1 MSATTL
7 AEALA
12 AARRRLAAAGIAE
25 AAQAARL
32 LIGGVLGLSSTA
44 FVTDGARVLASSEK
58 AEIDAALTRRAARE
72 PVHRILGR
80 RAFSRLDLALSPDTL
95 EPRPDTEI
103 LVDTLVPHAR
113 RMVAGGGCRILD
125 LGTGTGA
132 ICLALLDLV
141 PGSTGVGADLSA
153 GALETARRNADINGV
168 AGRFETVE
176 SDWFAAVTGDF
187 DIIVSNPPYIVRSVV
202 GTLDEDV
209 RLYDPILALDG
220 GEDGLDA
227 YRAIAAGAGGHLREN
242 GLVAYEIGYDQKE
255 SVTAIMREKGFA
267 RLEAVR
273 DFGGNDRVLVFR
285 LAANSATAKKRLGI
299 VKEAR

>member
-1 MSATTL
+1 MSGATL

-12 AARRRLAAAGIAE
+12 AARRRLSEAGIAD
-25 AAQAARL
+25 AAQDARL
-32 LIGGVLGLSSTA
+32 LIAGLLKLSSTA
-44 FVTDGARVLASSEK
+44 FVIDGARPLDPSEQALIDGALA
-58 AEIDAALTRRAARE
+58 RRVARE

-80 RAFSRLDLALSPDTL
+80 RAFSRLDLVLSPETL

-103 LVDTLVPHAR
+103 LVDTLVPYAQK
-113 RMVAGGGCRILD
+113 MVADGGCRILD

-141 PGSTGVGADLSA
+141 PGATGVGADYSA

-168 AGRFETVE
+168 ADRFEAVE
-176 SDWFAAVTGDF
+176 SDWFAAVTGAF

-227 YRAIAAGAGGHLREN
+227 YRAIATGADDHLREN

-255 SVTAIMREKGFA
+255 TVTAIMRENGFA
-267 RLEAVR
+267 RMEAVQ
-273 DFGGNDRVLVFR
+273 DLGGNDRVLVFSR
-285 LAANSATAKKRLGI
+285 ETS
-299 VKEAR
+299 V

>member
-1 MSATTL
+1 MSGATL
-7 AEALA
+7 AGALA
-12 AARRRLAAAGIAE
+12 AARRRLSEAGIAD
-25 AAQAARL
+25 AAQDARL
-32 LIGGVLGLSSTA
+32 LIAGLLRLSSTA
-44 FVTDGARVLASSEK
+44 FVIDGGRPLDPSEQ
-58 AEIDAALTRRAARE
+58 ALIDDALTRRAARE
-72 PVHRILGR
+72 PVHRILGH
-80 RAFSRLDLALSPDTL
+80 RAFSRLDLMLSPETL

-103 LVDTLVPHAR
+103 LVDTLVPYAQ

-141 PGSTGVGADLSA
+141 PGATGVGADYSA

-168 AGRFETVE
+168 ADRFETVE
-176 SDWFAAVTGDF
+176 SDWFAAVAGVF

-227 YRAIAAGAGGHLREN
+227 YRAIAAGASDHLREN

-255 SVTAIMREKGFA
+255 TVTAIMRENGFA
-267 RLEAVR
+267 RIEAAQ
-273 DFGGNDRVLVFR
+273 DLGGNDRVLVFSR
-285 LAANSATAKKRLGI
+285 EVSA
-299 VKEAR
+299 

>member
-1 MSATTL
+1 MSGVTL

-12 AARRRLAAAGIAE
+12 AARRRLSEAGIPD
-25 AAQAARL
+25 AAQDARL
-32 LIGGVLGLSSTA
+32 LIAGILHLSSTA
-44 FVTDGARVLASSEK
+44 FVLDGAHLLDPSEQ
-58 AEIDAALTRRAARE
+58 AAIDAALARRAARE

-80 RAFSRLDLALSPDTL
+80 RAFSRLDLALSPETL

-103 LVDTLVPHAR
+103 LVDTLVPYAR
-113 RMVAGGGCRILD
+113 AMVAGGGCRILD

-141 PGSTGVGADLSA
+141 PGSTGVGADCSA
-153 GALETARRNADINGV
+153 GALETARHNADINGI
-168 AGRFETVE
+168 ADRFETVE
-176 SDWFAAVTGDF
+176 SDWFSAVTGVF

-227 YRAIAAGAGGHLREN
+227 YRAIAAGAGGHIREN
-242 GLVAYEIGYDQKE
+242 GLVAYEIGYDQKDA
-255 SVTAIMREKGFA
+255 VTAIMRKNGFA
-267 RLEAVR
+267 RIEAVR
-273 DFGGNDRVLVFR
+273 DFGGNDRVLVF
-285 LAANSATAKKRLGI
+285 SKAKA
-299 VKEAR
+299 V

>member
-1 MSATTL
+1 MSGATL

-12 AARRRLAAAGIAE
+12 AARRRLSEAGLAD
-25 AAQAARL
+25 AAQEARL
-32 LIGGVLGLSSTA
+32 LIAGLLKLSSTA
-44 FVTDGARVLASSEK
+44 FVTDGARPLDASER
-58 AEIDAALTRRAARE
+58 AMIDAALARRAARE

-80 RAFSRLDLALSPDTL
+80 RAFSRLDLALSPETL

-103 LVDTLVPHAR
+103 LVDTLVPHAA

-168 AGRFETVE
+168 ADRFETVE
-176 SDWFAAVTGDF
+176 SDWFAAVTGSF
-187 DIIVSNPPYIVRSVV
+187 DIIVSNPPYIVRSVI
-202 GTLDEDV
+202 GMLDEDV
-209 RLYDPILALDG
+209 RLHDPILALDG

-242 GLVAYEIGYDQKE
+242 GLVAYEIGYDQKDC
-255 SVTAIMREKGFA
+255 VTAIMREKGFA
-267 RLEAVR
+267 RIEAVR
-273 DFGGNDRVLVFR
+273 DLGGNDRVLVF
-285 LAANSATAKKRLGI
+285 SKATA
-299 VKEAR
+299 V

>member
-1 MSATTL
+1 MSGATL

-12 AARRRLAAAGIAE
+12 AARRRLSEAGIAD
-25 AAQAARL
+25 AAQDARL
-32 LIGGVLGLSSTA
+32 LIAGLLKLSSTA
-44 FVTDGARVLASSEK
+44 FVIDGARPLDPSQQALIDGALA
-58 AEIDAALTRRAARE
+58 RRAVRE

-80 RAFSRLDLALSPDTL
+80 RAFSRLDLVLSPETL
-95 EPRPDTEI
+95 QPRPDTEI
-103 LVDTLVPHAR
+103 LVDTLVPYAQK
-113 RMVAGGGCRILD
+113 MVAGGGCRILD

-141 PGSTGVGADLSA
+141 PGATGVGADYSA

-168 AGRFETVE
+168 ADRFEAVE
-176 SDWFAAVTGDF
+176 SDWFAAVTGAF

-227 YRAIAAGAGGHLREN
+227 YRAIAAGADDHLREN

-255 SVTAIMREKGFA
+255 TVTAIMRENGFA
-267 RLEAVR
+267 RIEAVQ
-273 DFGGNDRVLVFR
+273 DLGGNDRVLVFSR
-285 LAANSATAKKRLGI
+285 ETS
-299 VKEAR
+299 V

>member
-1 MSATTL
+1 MSGVTL
-7 AEALA
+7 AGMLA
-12 AARRRLAAAGIAE
+12 EARRRLAEAGIAE
-25 AAQAARL
+25 AAQEARAL
-32 LIGGVLGLSSTA
+32 VGGLLGLSSTA
-44 FVTDGARVLASSEK
+44 FVTDGARVLDDEEISVIEASL
-58 AEIDAALTRRAARE
+58 ARRTARE

-80 RAFSRLDLALSPDTL
+80 RAFSRLDLLLSPETL

-113 RMVAGGGCRILD
+113 RTVAERGGCRILD

-141 PGSTGVGADLSA
+141 PGTTGVGADLSP

-176 SDWFAAVTGDF
+176 SDWFSAVTGAF

-202 GTLDEDV
+202 GTLDEEV
-209 RLYDPILALDG
+209 RLHDPILALDG

-255 SVTAIMREKGFA
+255 SVTALMRDKGFA
-267 RLEAVR
+267 RLEAVK
-273 DFGGNDRVLVFR
+273 DFGGNDRVLVFSKP
-285 LAANSATAKKRLGI
+285 AVA
-299 VKEAR
+299 

>member
-1 MSATTL
+1 MSGVTL
-7 AEALA
+7 AGMLA
-12 AARRRLAAAGIAE
+12 EARRRLAEAGIAE
-25 AAQAARL
+25 AAQEARAL
-32 LIGGVLGLSSTA
+32 VGGLLGLSSTA
-44 FVTDGARVLASSEK
+44 FVTDGARVLDDEEISVIEASL
-58 AEIDAALTRRAARE
+58 ARRTARE

-80 RAFSRLDLALSPDTL
+80 RAFSRLDLLLSPETL

-113 RMVAGGGCRILD
+113 RTVAERGGCRILD

-141 PGSTGVGADLSA
+141 PGTTGVGADLSP

-176 SDWFAAVTGDF
+176 SDWFSAVNEAF

-202 GTLDEDV
+202 GTLDEEV
-209 RLYDPILALDG
+209 RLHDPILALDG

-255 SVTAIMREKGFA
+255 SVTALMRDKGFA
-267 RLEAVR
+267 RLEALK
-273 DFGGNDRVLVFR
+273 DFGGNDRVLVFSKP
-285 LAANSATAKKRLGI
+285 AVG
-299 VKEAR
+299 